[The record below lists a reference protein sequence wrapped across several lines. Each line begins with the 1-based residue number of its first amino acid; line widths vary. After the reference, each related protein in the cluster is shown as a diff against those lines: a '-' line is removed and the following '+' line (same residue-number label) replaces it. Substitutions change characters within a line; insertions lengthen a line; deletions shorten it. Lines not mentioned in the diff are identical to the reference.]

1 MNRKMLPV
9 LFMLI
14 SGAITCI
21 ATFIHDY
28 SILEKLITLLL
39 VMLIFGTMGSVL
51 QRTLDYF
58 DKQNAKKQEELEAEQ
73 AKETEVQE
81 KQENEA
87 AKK

>member
-21 ATFIHDY
+21 ATFIHNY

-39 VMLIFGTMGSVL
+39 VMLVFGAMGSVL

-81 KQENEA
+81 KQESEP

>member
-28 SILEKLITLLL
+28 SILEKLVTLLL
-39 VMLIFGTMGSVL
+39 VMLVFGAMGSVL
-51 QRTLDYF
+51 QHTLDHF
-58 DKQNAKKQEELEAEQ
+58 DKQNAKRLAELEEEQ
-73 AKETEVQE
+73 AKEVEIQE